1 MSSVLLI
8 ATSSCR
14 TCTSSV
20 QARAGRVAA
29 GDCQGSCES
38 SFTLSV
44 GIGRLANNMRMDAG
58 RKGVW
63 RIMIPLMRITMYV
76 G

>member
-1 MSSVLLI
+1 
-8 ATSSCR
+8 
-14 TCTSSV
+14 
-20 QARAGRVAA
+20 
-29 GDCQGSCES
+29 
-38 SFTLSV
+38 
-44 GIGRLANNMRMDAG
+44 MRMDAG